1 MRKRPSPLVP
11 RDPPQGRVK
20 FVCDSAVGEGEGG
33 SFYPPSGRVAE
44 EERRSGEGYIIF
56 CLPAVVHLLSPPRRT
71 VLPLLIG
78 TRTYDCAILR
88 PRTTRR
94 LTTKSVN

>member
-44 EERRSGEGYIIF
+44 EERRRGEGDTAIVRR
-56 CLPAVVHLLSPPRRT
+56 AEWSAMDGAKREGPPRSFLAT
-71 VLPLLIG
+71 LPRG
-78 TRTYDCAILR
+78 G
-88 PRTTRR
+88 
-94 LTTKSVN
+94 